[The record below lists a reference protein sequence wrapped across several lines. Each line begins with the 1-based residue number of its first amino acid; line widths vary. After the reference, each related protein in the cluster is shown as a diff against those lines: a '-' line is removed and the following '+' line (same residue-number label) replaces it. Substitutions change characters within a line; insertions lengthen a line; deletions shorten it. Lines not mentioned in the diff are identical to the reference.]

1 MKKTVLTLLVIFGL
15 QTADAQ
21 VIKEWG
27 IGIEGAYNIPINEVG
42 FGVRSHLHFSDR
54 WVIAPQFTYFPGFS
68 NINEFYAGANLHY
81 NFTPET
87 KWGVYAIAGPHYN
100 HWINWASS
108 NYSEASLSNLTAE
121 LGGGIVRNH
130 GCLRPFL
137 EYRADSK
144 WWESNLRLGLL
155 VYFGDCSG
163 RGGRHEVCP
172 AYTSL

>member
-1 MKKTVLTLLVIFGL
+1 MKKLLFLVFVTALL
-15 QTADAQ
+15 QKSYSQ
-21 VIKEWG
+21 IIQEWG
-27 IGIEGAYNIPINEVG
+27 IGGEVAYNVPINELG
-42 FGVRSHLHFSDR
+42 FGIRSHLHFSDR
-54 WVIAPQFTYFPGFS
+54 WVLAPQFTYFPGFS
-68 NINEFYAGANLHY
+68 NIKEFYAGANLHF
-81 NFTPET
+81 NLTPET

-100 HWINWASS
+100 HWSNWASS
-108 NYSEASLSNLTAE
+108 TMSEAQLMNFTVE
-121 LGGGIVRNH
+121 MGGGIVRNH

-163 RGGRHEVCP
+163 RSKHICP